1 MQSNLHQL
9 KYTHNIMK
17 FKQVKLSEVANLFA
31 GYPFKGNNYS
41 DKGVRVVR
49 GDNVTIGHLRWT
61 IGKDKRWNEPF
72 DQFEYYSLH
81 ENDIV
86 IGMDGSR
93 VGMNRAQIKHED
105 LPLLL
110 AQRVACIRN
119 NSNSIQDYL
128 YYQIFS
134 NNFVR
139 YIKAIHTGTSIPHV
153 SLKQIGDF
161 EIPLPSLSD
170 QRKIAGI
177 LSALDS
183 KIENNN
189 KINANLE
196 AQAQALFK
204 SWFVD
209 FTPFKDQP
217 FVDSELG
224 PIPQGWKVGKLGDY
238 CEVKSGYAFKSSWW
252 TNKGYKII
260 KIKNISENGDIN
272 LNDCSCVLPE
282 NCDKAKNFIANTGD
296 IVIAMT
302 GATIGKFNIIPKID
316 EKFYI
321 NQRVGKFF
329 LGEKPI
335 EKVPYIYCFL
345 KQENISTQ
353 IIQKGQGSAQ
363 PNISG
368 ADIES
373 IPMLTPMSIIL
384 KYNKMCQPLFEKIL
398 SNRLESK
405 KLSALRD
412 TLLPKLMS
420 GEIKL

>member
-1 MQSNLHQL
+1 MEWKEVLLGELVDIYDSKRIPLTSQEREKIKGDIPYYGAQGIIDYINQFLFDGEYILIAEDGNNIKSRQENIAQIAKGKFWVNNHAHILQGKIEQNLLCYIINHTDISGYVTGSAQP
-9 KYTHNIMK
+9 
-17 FKQVKLSEVANLFA
+17 KLNQANLLKI
-31 GYPFKGNNYS
+31 P
-41 DKGVRVVR
+41 
-49 GDNVTIGHLRWT
+49 
-61 IGKDKRWNEPF
+61 
-72 DQFEYYSLH
+72 
-81 ENDIV
+81 
-86 IGMDGSR
+86 
-93 VGMNRAQIKHED
+93 IK
-105 LPLLL
+105 
-110 AQRVACIRN
+110 
-119 NSNSIQDYL
+119 
-128 YYQIFS
+128 
-134 NNFVR
+134 
-139 YIKAIHTGTSIPHV
+139 IPV
-153 SLKQIGDF
+153 N
-161 EIPLPSLSD
+161 LSD

-384 KYNKMCQPLFEKIL
+384 KYNKMCQPLFEKIWQ
-398 SNRLESK
+398 
-405 KLSALRD
+405 
-412 TLLPKLMS
+412 
-420 GEIKL
+420 

>member
-1 MQSNLHQL
+1 MEWKEYSLGDVCSRL
-9 KYTHNIMK
+9 SSGKNIK
-17 FKQVKLSEVANLFA
+17 ASEVHNDGL
-31 GYPFKGNNYS
+31 YPVFGGNGIRGFT
-41 DKGVRVVR
+41 DKQNFNG
-49 GDNVTIGHLRWT
+49 
-61 IGKDKRWNEPF
+61 ECA
-72 DQFEYYSLH
+72 
-81 ENDIV
+81 V
-86 IGMDGSR
+86 IGRQGAYC
-93 VGMNRAQIKHED
+93 GN
-105 LPLLL
+105 
-110 AQRVACIRN
+110 
-119 NSNSIQDYL
+119 
-128 YYQIFS
+128 
-134 NNFVR
+134 VR
-139 YIKAIHTGTSIPHV
+139 YFNGVAYMTEHALVLQGNEKSETQFLAYLLSIMDLGRLSGQSAQPGLSVKTLKIQKV
-153 SLKQIGDF
+153 SL
-161 EIPLPSLSD
+161 PNLSD

>member
-1 MQSNLHQL
+1 MEWKEYSLGDVCSRLSSGKHI
-9 KYTHNIMK
+9 KA
-17 FKQVKLSEVANLFA
+17 SEVHNDGL
-31 GYPFKGNNYS
+31 YPVFGGNGIRGFT
-41 DKGVRVVR
+41 DKQNFNG
-49 GDNVTIGHLRWT
+49 
-61 IGKDKRWNEPF
+61 ECA
-72 DQFEYYSLH
+72 
-81 ENDIV
+81 V
-86 IGMDGSR
+86 IGRQGAYC
-93 VGMNRAQIKHED
+93 GN
-105 LPLLL
+105 
-110 AQRVACIRN
+110 
-119 NSNSIQDYL
+119 
-128 YYQIFS
+128 
-134 NNFVR
+134 VR
-139 YIKAIHTGTSIPHV
+139 YFNGVAYMTEHALVLQGNEKSETQFLAYLLSIMDLGRLSGQSAQPGLSVKTLKIQKV
-153 SLKQIGDF
+153 SL
-161 EIPLPSLSD
+161 PNLSD
-170 QRKIAGI
+170 QRKIVGI
-177 LSALDS
+177 LSALDA

>member
-1 MQSNLHQL
+1 MEW
-9 KYTHNIMK
+9 K
-17 FKQVKLSEVANLFA
+17 KLSQLVERKICYGIVQPGKGKNGNIPVIKVNNIISGLKSITELDTTTHEIASKFQRTQLFGGEIVVSVVGSVGNTA
-31 GYPFKGNNYS
+31 IVPSSFKGCNL
-41 DKGVRVVR
+41 VRATAMV
-49 GDNVTIGHLRWT
+49 DI
-61 IGKDKRWNEPF
+61 KDKVLATYVM
-72 DQFEYYSLH
+72 YYFKTH
-81 ENDIV
+81 EAQKYIE
-86 IGMDGSR
+86 SR
-93 VGMNRAQIKHED
+93 LNTTVQATLNIKD
-105 LPLLL
+105 LEEMPIPIL
-110 AQRVACIRN
+110 Q
-119 NSNSIQDYL
+119 SSIIL
-128 YYQIFS
+128 
-134 NNFVR
+134 R
-139 YIKAIHTGTSIPHV
+139 LV
-153 SLKQIGDF
+153 S
-161 EIPLPSLSD
+161 
-170 QRKIAGI
+170 I

-189 KINANLE
+189 RINANLE
-196 AQAQALFK
+196 SQAQALFK

-316 EKFYI
+316 EKYYI

>member
-1 MQSNLHQL
+1 MEWTTYQLSDVCTIKKRGVTPKEGVCYALYSLPAFDKSKKPEIVYGQEIKSNKFSIQNNTILFNKLNVRFKRVWNIKELKHNNNICSTEFFPLSVKGDVEQDFLYYYLISDHITEILKKSLSGTSSSHQRIDL
-9 KYTHNIMK
+9 
-17 FKQVKLSEVANLFA
+17 NLF
-31 GYPFKGNNYS
+31 
-41 DKGVRVVR
+41 
-49 GDNVTIGHLRWT
+49 L
-61 IGKDKRWNEPF
+61 
-72 DQFEYYSLH
+72 Q
-81 ENDIV
+81 
-86 IGMDGSR
+86 
-93 VGMNRAQIKHED
+93 
-105 LPLLL
+105 LP
-110 AQRVACIRN
+110 IN
-119 NSNSIQDYL
+119 
-128 YYQIFS
+128 
-134 NNFVR
+134 
-139 YIKAIHTGTSIPHV
+139 
-153 SLKQIGDF
+153 
-161 EIPLPSLSD
+161 LPSISD

-217 FVDSELG
+217 FVNSELG

>member
-1 MQSNLHQL
+1 MEW
-9 KYTHNIMK
+9 K
-17 FKQVKLSEVANLFA
+17 KLSQLVERKICYGIVQPGKGKNGNIPVIKVNNIISGLKSITELDTTTHEIASKFQRTQLFGGEIVVSVVGSVGNTA
-31 GYPFKGNNYS
+31 IVPSSFKGCNL
-41 DKGVRVVR
+41 VRATAMV
-49 GDNVTIGHLRWT
+49 DI
-61 IGKDKRWNEPF
+61 KDKVLATYVM
-72 DQFEYYSLH
+72 YYFKTH
-81 ENDIV
+81 EAQKYIE
-86 IGMDGSR
+86 SR
-93 VGMNRAQIKHED
+93 LNTTVQATLNIKD
-105 LPLLL
+105 LEEMPIPIL
-110 AQRVACIRN
+110 Q
-119 NSNSIQDYL
+119 SSIIL
-128 YYQIFS
+128 
-134 NNFVR
+134 R
-139 YIKAIHTGTSIPHV
+139 LV
-153 SLKQIGDF
+153 S
-161 EIPLPSLSD
+161 
-170 QRKIAGI
+170 I
-177 LSALDS
+177 LSALDA

>member
-1 MQSNLHQL
+1 MEW
-9 KYTHNIMK
+9 K
-17 FKQVKLSEVANLFA
+17 KLSQLVERKICYGIVQPGKGKNGNIPVIKVNNIISGLKSITELDTTTHEIASKFQRTQLFGGEIVVSVVGSVGNTA
-31 GYPFKGNNYS
+31 IVPSSFKGCNL
-41 DKGVRVVR
+41 VRATAMV
-49 GDNVTIGHLRWT
+49 DI
-61 IGKDKRWNEPF
+61 KDKVLATYVM
-72 DQFEYYSLH
+72 YYFKTH
-81 ENDIV
+81 EAQKYIE
-86 IGMDGSR
+86 SR
-93 VGMNRAQIKHED
+93 LNTTVQATLNIKD
-105 LPLLL
+105 LEEMPIPIL
-110 AQRVACIRN
+110 Q
-119 NSNSIQDYL
+119 SSIIL
-128 YYQIFS
+128 
-134 NNFVR
+134 R
-139 YIKAIHTGTSIPHV
+139 LV
-153 SLKQIGDF
+153 S
-161 EIPLPSLSD
+161 
-170 QRKIAGI
+170 I

-189 KINANLE
+189 RINANLE
-196 AQAQALFK
+196 SQAQALFK

-238 CEVKSGYAFKSSWW
+238 CEVKSGYAFKTSWW

-316 EKFYI
+316 EKYYI

>member
-1 MQSNLHQL
+1 MEWKEYSLGDISKL
-9 KYTHNIMK
+9 KYGKNVSAKLCKGPVPIFSGYRKIGTCNTINCK
-17 FKQVKLSEVANLFA
+17 KNTVIVIARGAGGCGDVKLTKEDCFLTNL
-31 GYPFKGNNYS
+31 S
-41 DKGVRVVR
+41 ISVELDKGICNAKWFYYNHLLNNLSFLNS
-49 GDNVTIGHLRWT
+49 GSAQPQITI
-61 IGKDKRWNEPF
+61 D
-72 DQFEYYSLH
+72 
-81 ENDIV
+81 
-86 IGMDGSR
+86 
-93 VGMNRAQIKHED
+93 
-105 LPLLL
+105 
-110 AQRVACIRN
+110 
-119 NSNSIQDYL
+119 
-128 YYQIFS
+128 
-134 NNFVR
+134 
-139 YIKAIHTGTSIPHV
+139 
-153 SLKQIGDF
+153 
-161 EIPLPSLSD
+161 SLSKYLIRIPPIII

-196 AQAQALFK
+196 AQAEALFK

>member
-1 MQSNLHQL
+1 MEWKEVLLGELVDIYDSKRIPLTSQEREKIKGDIPYYGAQGIIDHINQFLFDGEYILIAEDGNNIKSRQENIAQIAKGKFWVNNHAHILQGKIEQNLLCYIINHTDISGYVTGSAQP
-9 KYTHNIMK
+9 
-17 FKQVKLSEVANLFA
+17 KLNQANLLKI
-31 GYPFKGNNYS
+31 P
-41 DKGVRVVR
+41 
-49 GDNVTIGHLRWT
+49 
-61 IGKDKRWNEPF
+61 
-72 DQFEYYSLH
+72 
-81 ENDIV
+81 
-86 IGMDGSR
+86 
-93 VGMNRAQIKHED
+93 IK
-105 LPLLL
+105 
-110 AQRVACIRN
+110 
-119 NSNSIQDYL
+119 
-128 YYQIFS
+128 
-134 NNFVR
+134 
-139 YIKAIHTGTSIPHV
+139 IPV
-153 SLKQIGDF
+153 N
-161 EIPLPSLSD
+161 LSD
-170 QRKIAGI
+170 QRRIAGI

-209 FTPFKDQP
+209 FTPFKDQS

-316 EKFYI
+316 EKYYI

>member
-1 MQSNLHQL
+1 MEWKEVVLGELVDIYDSKRIPLTSQKREKIKGDIPYYGAQGIIDYINQFLFDGEYILIAEDGNNIKSRQENIAQIAKGKFWVNNHAHILQGKIEQNLLCYIINHTDISGYVTGSAQP
-9 KYTHNIMK
+9 
-17 FKQVKLSEVANLFA
+17 KLNQANLLKI
-31 GYPFKGNNYS
+31 P
-41 DKGVRVVR
+41 
-49 GDNVTIGHLRWT
+49 
-61 IGKDKRWNEPF
+61 
-72 DQFEYYSLH
+72 
-81 ENDIV
+81 
-86 IGMDGSR
+86 
-93 VGMNRAQIKHED
+93 IK
-105 LPLLL
+105 
-110 AQRVACIRN
+110 
-119 NSNSIQDYL
+119 
-128 YYQIFS
+128 
-134 NNFVR
+134 
-139 YIKAIHTGTSIPHV
+139 IPV
-153 SLKQIGDF
+153 N
-161 EIPLPSLSD
+161 LSD

-177 LSALDS
+177 LSALDA

-196 AQAQALFK
+196 AQAEALFK

-238 CEVKSGYAFKSSWW
+238 CEVKSGYAFKRSWW

>member
-1 MQSNLHQL
+1 MEWKEVYIKDICTVLGDGLHGTPEYDEKGDFYFINGNNLQEGHITIKKDTKRVSQKEFL
-9 KYTHNIMK
+9 KYQKELNDRTILVSIN
-17 FKQVKLSEVANLFA
+17 
-31 GYPFKGNNYS
+31 G
-41 DKGVRVVR
+41 
-49 GDNVTIGHLRWT
+49 TIGNVA
-61 IGKDKRWNEPF
+61 KYNNEPCILGKSACF
-72 DQFEYYSLH
+72 FNVKEDIDRNFIYY
-81 ENDIV
+81 V
-86 IGMDGSR
+86 ISSPHF
-93 VGMNRAQIKHED
+93 KK
-105 LPLLL
+105 
-110 AQRVACIRN
+110 
-119 NSNSIQDYL
+119 SIIQ
-128 YYQIFS
+128 Q
-134 NNFVR
+134 
-139 YIKAIHTGTSIPHV
+139 ATGTTIKNV
-153 SLKQIGDF
+153 SLKQMRDYHF
-161 EIPLPSLSD
+161 LIPVNLSD

-177 LSALDS
+177 LSALDA

>member
-1 MQSNLHQL
+1 MEWKEVLLGELVDIYDSKRIPLTSQEREKIKGDIPYYGAQGIIDYINQFLFDGEYILIAEDGNNIKSRQENIAQIAKGKFWVNNHAHILQGKIEQNLLCYIINHTDISGYVTGSAQP
-9 KYTHNIMK
+9 
-17 FKQVKLSEVANLFA
+17 KLNQANLLKI
-31 GYPFKGNNYS
+31 P
-41 DKGVRVVR
+41 
-49 GDNVTIGHLRWT
+49 
-61 IGKDKRWNEPF
+61 
-72 DQFEYYSLH
+72 
-81 ENDIV
+81 
-86 IGMDGSR
+86 
-93 VGMNRAQIKHED
+93 IK
-105 LPLLL
+105 
-110 AQRVACIRN
+110 
-119 NSNSIQDYL
+119 
-128 YYQIFS
+128 
-134 NNFVR
+134 
-139 YIKAIHTGTSIPHV
+139 IPV
-153 SLKQIGDF
+153 N
-161 EIPLPSLSD
+161 LSD